1 MTGVHV
7 YDIHSNPIV
16 FHYSVGSDIAYL
28 QLVGNARASV
38 HGISKTVYTRASF
51 FMCPDRHPRRKAA
64 GIRLI
69 YSGIEKETKKKQ
81 VSKENNC

>member
-7 YDIHSNPIV
+7 CDIHSNPIV

-51 FMCPDRHPRRKAA
+51 LCVLTVTLGAKAA
-64 GIRLI
+64 GMRLI

>member
-1 MTGVHV
+1 MYRISQIHNQLHDNAMTGVHV
-7 YDIHSNPIV
+7 CDIHSNPIV

-51 FMCPDRHPRRKAA
+51 LCVLTVTLGAKRR
-64 GIRLI
+64 
-69 YSGIEKETKKKQ
+69 
-81 VSKENNC
+81 VCV